1 MIKGKRIIEI
11 IAFLMAFFSVLALF
25 GCVGGQETESGSK
38 ALSESTSQGSTAP
51 TETTVEAEDSQNE
64 SEPVIITEIST
75 EKLTDSELLSER
87 SSSETEFSEESHTSA
102 ETEVESDS
110 ADGSTV
116 DSLTESTEDHETTEG
131 DVSEGLPNTSETE
144 EQLTEEATEV
154 GLDITNRE
162 NLVSICYSVWFDG
175 ILGEGDEPVTDF
187 YNIAEVL
194 AGRQEWGAAG
204 QFHYWGKPAQG
215 YYRSTDKKAIRNNM
229 TLLAAAGID
238 FIILDYTNANDSYV
252 TNAAHGERW
261 AFAPLRALC
270 ETVTE
275 MREEGNKTPYI
286 VLWCGQSDGALID
299 AFYNRFYTVEEWK
312 DCFVYW
318 DGKPFMITT
327 KPTERFPRQELFT
340 VRHMWG
346 LTSDDCWKFLNVSNG
361 RSTVFFNGDEPEQ
374 ISVAVATQETYM
386 SYPTAHGRNGGR
398 FFYDQWK
405 NAFKFHPKVVTVTWW
420 NEWAA
425 QRFIVDG
432 ETTFVDNYTQE
443 YSRDIEPMEGGH
455 GDLYYRWLCEY
466 VRAYKAGEDCPKLYV
481 TEE

>member
-1 MIKGKRIIEI
+1 MKNGARYIRIFALLLSLLMI
-11 IAFLMAFFSVLALF
+11 LPLF
-25 GCVGGQETESGSK
+25 GCVGGHETESDSE
-38 ALSESTSQGSTAP
+38 ALSFSTAQG
-51 TETTVEAEDSQNE
+51 TTTLYETSDKAESLQNE
-64 SEPVIITEIST
+64 SETVIFTEIYT
-75 EKLTDSELLSER
+75 EKTTESQFFSEK
-87 SSSETEFSEESHTSA
+87 SSSETEFF
-102 ETEVESDS
+102 
-110 ADGSTV
+110 
-116 DSLTESTEDHETTEG
+116 TEG
-131 DVSEGLPNTSETE
+131 DRSSDTESDFIDGVTSDALEVSTEGSEITEGLPENRETE
-144 EQLTEEATEV
+144 EILTEEATEM

-175 ILGEGDEPVTDF
+175 ILGDGEKPVTDF

-194 AGRQEWGAAG
+194 AGRQEWGDVG
-204 QFHYWGKPAQG
+204 QFHYWAKPAQG
-215 YYRSTDKKAIRNNM
+215 YYRSTDKQAIRNNM
-229 TLLAAAGID
+229 TLLAAADVD
-238 FIILDYTNANDSYV
+238 FIILDYTNANDGYV
-252 TNAAHGERW
+252 SNAVHGERW

-270 ETVTE
+270 ETITE
-275 MREEGNKTPYI
+275 MRAEGKKTPYV
-286 VLWCGQSDGALID
+286 VLWCGQSEGALID
-299 AFYNRFYTVEEWK
+299 AFYERFYTVEKWK

-327 KPTERFPRQELFT
+327 KPTELFPRQELFT

-346 LTSDDCWKFLNVSNG
+346 LTDDDCWRFLNVKNS
-361 RSTVFFNGDEPEQ
+361 RSTVYFKNGEPEQ

-386 SYPTAHGRNGGR
+386 SVSTAHGRNGGR
-398 FFYDQWK
+398 FFYAQWV

-466 VRAYKAGEDCPKLYV
+466 VRAYKAGDDCPKLYV

>member
-1 MIKGKRIIEI
+1 MKRLRIF
-11 IAFLMAFFSVLALF
+11 ALTMALLTVFSMVACSGETNDSL
-25 GCVGGQETESGSK
+25 GGTGD
-38 ALSESTSQGSTAP
+38 
-51 TETTVEAEDSQNE
+51 TVASDTE
-64 SEPVIITEIST
+64 SEPVIETSDLTDEAETKAETIEKDTDPCSDTETENGESCET
-75 EKLTDSELLSER
+75 EKESESEPEDTFEIEKCDSELSD
-87 SSSETEFSEESHTSA
+87 TE
-102 ETEVESDS
+102 
-110 ADGSTV
+110 
-116 DSLTESTEDHETTEG
+116 ETTETKE
-131 DVSEGLPNTSETE
+131 DEM
-144 EQLTEEATEV
+144 
-154 GLDITNRE
+154 GLDITNKSD
-162 NLVSICYSVWFDG
+162 LVSICYSVWFDG
-175 ILGEGDEPVTDF
+175 ILGEGDDPVTDF
-187 YNIAEVL
+187 YNISEVL
-194 AGRQEWGAAG
+194 AGRQEWGNEG

-229 TLLAAAGID
+229 TLLASAGID

-270 ETVTE
+270 ETIVE
-275 MREEGNKTPYI
+275 MRAEGKKTPYI

-299 AFYNRFYTVEEWK
+299 AFYNGFYTVEEWQ

-327 KPTERFPRQELFT
+327 KPVDGFPRHELFT

-346 LTSDDCWKFLNVSNG
+346 LTDEDCWKFLNVRNS
-361 RSTVFFNGDEPEQ
+361 RSTVYFNNGEPEQ

-386 SYPTAHGRNGGR
+386 SEPSAHGRNGGR

-405 NAFKFHPKVVTVTWW
+405 NAFRFRPKVVTVTWW

-432 ETTFVDNYTQE
+432 KTTFVDNYTQE

-466 VRAYKAGEDCPKLYV
+466 VKAYKAGEDCPELYLS
-481 TEE
+481 E

>member
-1 MIKGKRIIEI
+1 MRKIRII
-11 IAFLMAFFSVLALF
+11 APVLAILMICSLF
-25 GCVGGQETESGSK
+25 SCSELPRETSSVTSET
-38 ALSESTSQGSTAP
+38 SES
-51 TETTVEAEDSQNE
+51 DFLNE
-64 SEPVIITEIST
+64 SAESVT
-75 EKLTDSELLSER
+75 EKVTEDTDSEAYSEKR
-87 SSSETEFSEESHTSA
+87 TETEK
-102 ETEVESDS
+102 ETEKSVEITSN
-110 ADGSTV
+110 
-116 DSLTESTEDHETTEG
+116 E
-131 DVSEGLPNTSETE
+131 TSETE
-144 EQLTEEATEV
+144 IIFESVSETEKNLESVSETDVDNQTVDLTSETLTEKEEFSIESEESCV
-154 GLDITNRE
+154 GLDITNMSD
-162 NLVSICYSVWFDG
+162 LVSICYSVWFDG

-187 YNIAEVL
+187 YNISEVL
-194 AGRQEWGAAG
+194 AGRQEWGKEG

-215 YYRSTDKKAIRNNM
+215 YYRSTDKKAIKNNM

-238 FIILDYTNANDSYV
+238 FIILDYTNANDGYV

-275 MREEGNKTPYI
+275 MRAEGKKTPYI
-286 VLWCGQSDGALID
+286 VLWCGESNGELID
-299 AFYNRFYTVEEWK
+299 AFYERFYTVEEWK

-327 KPTERFPRQELFT
+327 KPTERFPRRELFT
-340 VRHMWG
+340 VRYMWG

-361 RSTVFFNGDEPEQ
+361 RSTVFFNGGEPEQ

-386 SYPTAHGRNGGR
+386 SHSTAHGRKGGR

-466 VRAYKAGEDCPKLYV
+466 VRAYKSGEDCPKLYV